1 MIVISN
7 AFVYSTCSLV
17 VVSRY
22 GYIISLFFKKEESFS
37 RTPYTNRISF
47 KKPTITPV
55 RFCAAV
61 VISIYLLN
69 NDMMLSDSSK
79 EFSHRF
85 ML

>member
-22 GYIISLFFKKEESFS
+22 GYIISHKKKEESFS